1 MKYLLNHILLFCYGF
16 VIAAIV
22 NFSFSCTGNNSSTQ
36 PQDQNNS
43 EYSETQAMRNLS
55 DGLIAA
61 FKSENKDDIINYLSD
76 NKKDVYSGILINSTQ
91 KLSDFG
97 TALEKRKLV
106 FANKLY
112 AEYEITINGEIYTI
126 AYGNGG
132 DDVWKLL
139 RL

>member
-1 MKYLLNHILLFCYGF
+1 MKYQINHMLLFCYGF
-16 VIAAIV
+16 VIAAILI
-22 NFSFSCTGNNSSTQ
+22 FSFSCTGDNSTTQ
-36 PQDQNNS
+36 SQDQNNS

-55 DGLIAA
+55 DNLIAA
-61 FKSENKDDIINYLSD
+61 FKSENKDEIINYLSD
-76 NKKDVYSGILINSTQ
+76 NVKDVYSDILNNSTQ
-91 KLSDFG
+91 NLSDFG

-106 FANKLY
+106 FASQLF

-132 DDVWKLL
+132 DGVWKLL